1 MEIWQRWVFIKLE
14 DSACLMWVV
23 TAHGVCLLQLV
34 DGPILGVLVSGLWF
48 EQSAV
53 RNSKGELGFRT
64 LARFQTC
71 YKWLQ
76 NGAEFKNLRPS
87 SGVGSPSAV
96 ELRPGERTPTSDRRS
111 SAWGAEG
118 TDVLKWE
125 TAA

>member
-1 MEIWQRWVFIKLE
+1 MENWQGGVAINVE
-14 DSACLMWVV
+14 DSACLMWLV
-23 TAHGVCLLQLV
+23 TAAGVCLLPLFG
-34 DGPILGVLVSGLWF
+34 GPILGVLVSGLWF

-96 ELRPGERTPTSDRRS
+96 EP
-111 SAWGAEG
+111 
-118 TDVLKWE
+118 
-125 TAA
+125 AAR